1 MSPKAHL
8 QWWVAVI
15 MLVAAS
21 LYVHTGDDNTSN
33 TRPPDVQL
41 FPARLGAWNCVSSE
55 GTKSEYEDQNV
66 DKFWK
71 AKCQKGASQPLDVFI
86 GYSFH
91 AGKKGR
97 FLPPLLY
104 FGQQEWEFPT
114 NQSVSIDDVNQKG
127 RKLNLMQRL
136 LRNPQG
142 SEVALSYWYQL
153 SGNSYASDYGYRWA
167 LILRR
172 LIRQPV
178 RGQIVRITLPVEG
191 LAQQEA
197 FELEKELG
205 LELWTLIQ
213 GELN

>member
-8 QWWVAVI
+8 QWWAAVI

-33 TRPPDVQL
+33 ARPPDVQL

-55 GTKSEYEDQNV
+55 GTKSEHEDQNV

-97 FLPPLLY
+97 LLPPLVY
-104 FGQQEWEFPT
+104 FGQQEWDFPA
-114 NQSVSIDDVNQKG
+114 NQSVSIDDENQKG
-127 RKLNLMQRL
+127 KKLNLMQRL

-142 SEVALSYWYQL
+142 SKVALSYWYQL
-153 SGNSYASDYGYRWA
+153 SGNSYAYRCDRLSMGLDSPSIDSSTCSWSDRTDNFA
-167 LILRR
+167 C
-172 LIRQPV
+172 
-178 RGQIVRITLPVEG
+178 RGIDPAGSL
-191 LAQQEA
+191 
-197 FELEKELG
+197 
-205 LELWTLIQ
+205 
-213 GELN
+213 